1 MISKPGAVG
10 AIATGTTAGVV
21 VTTEAV
27 QPAVPLLQYPLG
39 YFEIGSTLVV
49 LPVQNAVVLIT
60 AVFSCMAVR
69 RSIAGVMRRR
79 KG

>member
-1 MISKPGAVG
+1 MIGKPGAVG

-49 LPVQNAVVLIT
+49 LPVQNAVVLVT
-60 AVFSCMAVR
+60 AVFSCMAVCM
-69 RSIAGVMRRR
+69 SIAGVMRRR
-79 KG
+79 KV

>member
-39 YFEIGSTLVV
+39 YFEIGSTLFV
-49 LPVQNAVVLIT
+49 
-60 AVFSCMAVR
+60 
-69 RSIAGVMRRR
+69 
-79 KG
+79 